1 LTDPFDRP
9 HEECGV
15 FGIYAEGEDV
25 ARLTYFGLFGL
36 QHRGQESA
44 GMAVSDGAKV
54 RMYKEMGLVT
64 QVFDEEILREL
75 KGHIAIGHNRYSTT
89 GSSVLCNAQPV
100 VADSKWGMIALGH
113 NGNLINASELRDELI
128 AQGET
133 FESTSDTEV
142 MARLIARSDASTIED
157 AIIEMM
163 GKARGSYSLVILTHD
178 KLIGVRDP
186 YGNRPLSLGG
196 LNGSHYVL
204 SSETC
209 SLHLVGAR
217 FLREIEPGEM
227 VIIDKSGL
235 KEMQAMPTIR
245 HALCVFEFIYFA
257 RPDSHMYGKTLHLAR
272 QRMGYELAMEHP
284 TPQAHVVIPI
294 PDTGTPAAIGYAQA
308 SRIPYGEGV
317 IKNRYVQRTF
327 IQPDQRMRELGV
339 KMKFAPLRETL
350 SGKKIVMVEDSIVRG
365 TTTGPTIKM
374 LRDAGAREVH
384 VRISSP
390 PIKFPCFYGIDMAKQ
405 KELIASSRSVEDI
418 RKHIGAD
425 SLGYLSIPGLVR
437 ALGCKRDKFCMA
449 CFDGKYPI
457 EIPEHIRVSK
467 FALEDDGGNGHGAD
481 DRKASL
487 LGRRITK
494 SKDKDTVG

>member
-1 LTDPFDRP
+1 M
-9 HEECGV
+9 

-25 ARLTYFGLFGL
+25 ARLTYFGLFGI

-44 GMAVSDGAKV
+44 GMAVSDGTKV
-54 RMYKEMGLVT
+54 RMFKEMGLVT
-64 QVFDEEILREL
+64 QVFDEEILHEL

-89 GSSVLCNAQPV
+89 GSSVLCNAQPIV
-100 VADSKWGMIALGH
+100 CESKWGMIALGH
-113 NGNLINASELRDELI
+113 NGNLINTTELREELI

-142 MARLIARSDASTIED
+142 MARLIARSSASTVEK
-157 AIIEMM
+157 AIGEMM
-163 GKARGSYSLVILTHD
+163 VKARGSYSLVILTRD

-186 YGNRPLSLGG
+186 YGIRPLSLGQ
-196 LNGSHYVL
+196 LNGSHHVL

-209 SLHLVGAR
+209 SLHLTGAR
-217 FLREIEPGEM
+217 FAREIEPGEM
-227 VIIDKSGL
+227 VVISKSGV
-235 KEMQAMPTIR
+235 KEIQVVPTAR

-284 TPQAHVVIPI
+284 TPQAHIVIPI
-294 PDTGTPAAIGYAQA
+294 PDTGTPAAIGYAAA
-308 SRIPYGEGV
+308 SRIPYHEGV

-374 LRDAGAREVH
+374 LKDAGAREVH

-390 PIKFPCFYGIDMAKQ
+390 PIKYPCFYGIDMAKQ
-405 KELIASSRSVEDI
+405 KELIASSRTVEEI
-418 RKHIGAD
+418 RQHIGAD

-457 EIPEHIRVSK
+457 EIPEHVKVSK
-467 FALEDDGGNGHGAD
+467 FALETDNNGHGTD
-481 DRKASL
+481 DSKACL
-487 LGRRITK
+487 LSNEV
-494 SKDKDTVG
+494 SKRMDRDKVG

>member
-1 LTDPFDRP
+1 M
-9 HEECGV
+9 

-25 ARLTYFGLFGL
+25 ARLTYFGLFGI

-44 GMAVSDGAKV
+44 GIAVSDGTKV

-64 QVFDEEILREL
+64 QVFDKEILAEL

-100 VADSKWGMIALGH
+100 VAESKWGMIALGH
-113 NGNLINASELRDELI
+113 NGNLINTTELRDELI

-142 MARLIARSDASTIED
+142 MARMIARSDAATIED
-157 AIIEMM
+157 AIREMM
-163 GKARGSYSLVILTHD
+163 GKARGSYSLVILTRD
-178 KLIGVRDP
+178 KLIGLRDP
-186 YGNRPLSLGG
+186 YGNRPLSLGR
-196 LNGSHYVL
+196 LNGSNYVFC
-204 SSETC
+204 SETC
-209 SLHLVGAR
+209 SLHLVGAK
-217 FLREIEPGEM
+217 FIREVEPGEM
-227 VIIDKSGL
+227 LVVDKVGVT
-235 KEMQAMPTIR
+235 EIQAVPTAR

-327 IQPDQRMRELGV
+327 IEPDQRMRELGV
-339 KMKFAPLRETL
+339 KMKFAPLKETL
-350 SGKKIVMVEDSIVRG
+350 AGKKIVMVEDSIVRG
-365 TTTGPTIKM
+365 TTTGPMIRTLK
-374 LRDAGAREVH
+374 DAGAREVH

-390 PIKFPCFYGIDMAKQ
+390 PIKYPCFYGIDMAKQ
-405 KELIASSRSVEDI
+405 KELIASQKSVEEI
-418 RKHIGAD
+418 RQHICAD

-437 ALGCKRDKFCMA
+437 ALGCKRDKFCLA

-457 EIPEHIRVSK
+457 EIPDHVKVSK
-467 FALEDDGGNGHGAD
+467 FALEDDDNNGHHVD
-481 DRKASL
+481 DGKACLLSHRKAARS
-487 LGRRITK
+487 TD
-494 SKDKDTVG
+494 KDKVG